1 MGLKPD
7 ETPLCHW
14 ITRFFCVIV
23 CYFGFLNMAVS
34 ASSEQQEQEIGVL
47 KKELSSASSKQAAV
61 IKELKS
67 LDHDIA
73 KLGQQIHRL
82 KQDITDNKRILE
94 ANKKEDKKLQKKQKN
109 AEHDISSY
117 ITSLYTQGKQ
127 PYLKILFNQQYPSK
141 TGRALVYFQYLH
153 EAKRQQIDLYEDS
166 RNRLQAIRE
175 QIVSKNRLVNK
186 MIGEQEQKFGQ
197 RKATQIKRSEVLAHL
212 KKSIKSKRHRIKF
225 LKKNQ
230 KKLNEAA
237 RQSRKKNRPS
247 DANRNGTAFA
257 KSKGKLNLPVQGK
270 IIARFGKSRLTSQVK
285 WKGLLIQAAQGA
297 AVKSVA
303 SGTVVFADWL
313 QGYGFVLII
322 DHGSTYMS
330 LYAHNQSLLK
340 GLGDKVKKN
349 AVIALVGNSGSLE
362 KSALYFEI
370 RHKGKPI
377 NPSKWLIAR
386 R

>member
-1 MGLKPD
+1 MKRQQALSYFAGLR
-7 ETPLCHW
+7 
-14 ITRFFCVIV
+14 IFCVIIV
-23 CYFGFLNMAVS
+23 YFGVLNVALGAS
-34 ASSEQQEQEIGVL
+34 AEQQEIGVL
-47 KKELSSASSKQAAV
+47 NKELSSASSKRAAV

-73 KLGQQIHRL
+73 KLSQQIHRL
-82 KQDITDNKRILE
+82 KQDITNNKKILE
-94 ANKKEDKKLQKKQKN
+94 ANKKEDKKLQQQQQN

-127 PYLKILFNQQYPSK
+127 PYLKILFNQQDPSK

-153 EAKRQQIDLYEDS
+153 AAKRQQIDLYKDS
-166 RNRLQAIRE
+166 RNQLQSIRA
-175 QIVSKNRLVNK
+175 QIVTKNRFVNK
-186 MIGEQEQKFGQ
+186 MIGEQEQKFGTL
-197 RKATQIKRSEVLAHL
+197 KATQIKRSEVLAHL
-212 KKSIKSKRHRIKF
+212 KKTIKSKRHRINF

-230 KKLNEAA
+230 KKLNEIA
-237 RQSRKKNRPS
+237 RQSRKENDVS
-247 DANRNGTAFA
+247 NANRNGTSFA
-257 KSKGKLNLPVQGK
+257 KSKGKLNLPVKGK
-270 IIARFGKSRLTSQVK
+270 IIARYGKSRLTSQVK
-285 WKGLLIQAAQGA
+285 WKGLLIQAAQGT

-303 SGTVVFADWL
+303 LGSVVFADWL

-340 GLGDKVKKN
+340 SLGDKVKKN
-349 AVIALVGNSGSLE
+349 EVIALVGNSGSLE

-370 RHKGKPI
+370 RHKGQPV